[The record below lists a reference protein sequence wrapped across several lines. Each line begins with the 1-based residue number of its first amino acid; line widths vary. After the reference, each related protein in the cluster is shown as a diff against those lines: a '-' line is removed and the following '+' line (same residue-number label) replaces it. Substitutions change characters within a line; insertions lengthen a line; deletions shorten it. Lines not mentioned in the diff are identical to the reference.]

1 VNCCGLLYTYALT
14 MSWIAAGHE
23 RSRMRFTASGLH
35 ADERLSK
42 SDRLFYSS
50 LIDPIND
57 VLQLRLFFSVE
68 W

>member
-1 VNCCGLLYTYALT
+1 